1 MSTRKSIGL
10 FTEKISE
17 LQELY
22 LSKNDKLDQAL
33 LLNERLEKTI
43 KSLTQTLEETRSQL
57 IKVNQQNENLLSENN
72 DLRHQLKN
80 SQIHNSD
87 LQQFQN
93 AVLSVVNKQS
103 NNNSNNNEQTEIDFN
118 SYRSPKSKHLMNRS
132 SLQDTKVK
140 KSNSRRNE
148 RMSNH
153 RISNT
158 TTESEQERFERF
170 HDFQKKQQDRSGMEE
185 MNLDLLKIQQE
196 FENVLKENNQP
207 TKKKERTSYNT
218 RKDFYERTPKTFSNY
233 RNLYTEPKPRIK
245 RSNYTSD
252 SSTSNYHHKDLLS
265 RIQTSIKKSSKN

>member
-103 NNNSNNNEQTEIDFN
+103 KNNSNHNEQTKNEFG
-118 SYRSPKSKHLMNRS
+118 SYRSPKSKHLNRS
-132 SLQDTKVK
+132 SFKDTVCILSMFFLLFIFVFLAPNLNGK
-140 KSNSRRNE
+140 KLE
-148 RMSNH
+148 
-153 RISNT
+153 
-158 TTESEQERFERF
+158 
-170 HDFQKKQQDRSGMEE
+170 
-185 MNLDLLKIQQE
+185 
-196 FENVLKENNQP
+196 KE
-207 TKKKERTSYNT
+207 
-218 RKDFYERTPKTFSNY
+218 
-233 RNLYTEPKPRIK
+233 L
-245 RSNYTSD
+245 
-252 SSTSNYHHKDLLS
+252 
-265 RIQTSIKKSSKN
+265 